1 MASSTLS
8 ASPFR
13 PSLPGLQ
20 APDPAKVK
28 HVSVRT
34 PVRRLPVAA
43 SAAPSG
49 AAAAAR
55 ERRRFL
61 ERYGLNPDD
70 FEEDAEEDPRVRLNY
85 FELIRNDCRCGLVG
99 FLVGFFFL
107 FRKRGG
113 TGGDGG
119 SRGEGSKLRKRQLL
133 QRRRRS
139 LGRLTKCFRFGR
151 NCSFVLVVYVMSAV
165 ISI

>member
-1 MASSTLS
+1 MA
-8 ASPFR
+8 R
-13 PSLPGLQ
+13 
-20 APDPAKVK
+20 DPAKLK

-70 FEEDAEEDPRVRLNY
+70 FEEDAGEDPRVRLN
-85 FELIRNDCRCGLVG
+85 
-99 FLVGFFFL
+99 
-107 FRKRGG
+107 
-113 TGGDGG
+113 
-119 SRGEGSKLRKRQLL
+119 
-133 QRRRRS
+133 
-139 LGRLTKCFRFGR
+139 
-151 NCSFVLVVYVMSAV
+151 
-165 ISI
+165 